1 MSIGTLLSRARVS
14 RARALLGSGGLAAVI
29 VAGACSP
36 VDAVKPYRELAAQ
49 RGEEATATWPMFPV
63 ALDDVYRVLAS
74 GGGAPVEVQRT
85 AAGLWQPGSGASPMA
100 GTLMASVAD
109 HLIPM
114 PAYRRLAVDPATDP
128 GFGFGGSGLAFT
140 VETHTAQRF
149 TIRFGGPNPTGG
161 GYYVRRDGDA
171 HVYVVADQ
179 VFDEIRSLVAGTEI
193 TSPEDPR
200 VERALADSARH
211 EDPEEVTNPW
221 LGQILDHSAGST
233 GGH

>member
-1 MSIGTLLSRARVS
+1 L
-14 RARALLGSGGLAAVI
+14 
-29 VAGACSP
+29 
-36 VDAVKPYRELAAQ
+36 
-49 RGEEATATWPMFPV
+49 TASTV
-63 ALDDVYRVLAS
+63 
-74 GGGAPVEVQRT
+74 
-85 AAGLWQPGSGASPMA
+85 A
-100 GTLMASVAD
+100 GTLMASAAT
-109 HLIPM
+109 HLVPM
-114 PAYRRLAVDPATDP
+114 PAYRRLAVDPAADS
-128 GFGFGGSGLAFT
+128 GFGFDGSDLTFT

-179 VFDEIRSLVAGTEI
+179 VFDEIRSLLAGTEI

-200 VERALADSARH
+200 VEKALADSARN

-221 LGQILDHSAGST
+221 LGQILDHSP

>member
-1 MSIGTLLSRARVS
+1 MRSG
-14 RARALLGSGGLAAVI
+14 RARALLGSGGLVAAVF
-29 VAGACSP
+29 VAAGAGSP
-36 VDAVKPYRELAAQ
+36 VDAVKAYRELAAQ

-74 GGGAPVEVQRT
+74 GAGVEVEVQRT
-85 AAGLWQPGSGASPMA
+85 AAGLWRPGAGASPVA
-100 GTLMASVAD
+100 GTLMASAD
-109 HLIPM
+109 THLIPM
-114 PAYRRLAVDPATDP
+114 PAYRRLAVDPAADP
-128 GFGFGGSGLAFT
+128 GFGFTGSDLALT

-179 VFDEIRSLVAGTEI
+179 VFDEVRSLVAGREI
-193 TSPEDPR
+193 VSPDDPR
-200 VERALADSARH
+200 VDEALTNSARD

-221 LGQILDHSAGST
+221 LGQILDHSAGSRGST
-233 GGH
+233 GAP